1 MIDNILKEVNKLG
14 KQLDT
19 KDDIIEF
26 AKYIA
31 HDRLLTYSTLEKEHL
46 ETLIEDGD
54 YEEAISNLRLI
65 IEQLEGGYCRILDKI
80 EGKS

>member
-1 MIDNILKEVNKLG
+1 MINNILKEVNKLG
-14 KQLDT
+14 DLLEIKNDT
-19 KDDIIEF
+19 IEF
-26 AKYIA
+26 VKYIA

-54 YEEAISNLRLI
+54 YEEAIDNLRSI

-80 EGKS
+80 EGKI

>member
-1 MIDNILKEVNKLG
+1 MMDKIIEEILKLG

-26 AKYIA
+26 VKYIA
-31 HDRLLTYSTLEKEHL
+31 HDRLLIYSSLEKEHL

-54 YEEAISNLRLI
+54 YEEAIDNLRSI

-80 EGKS
+80 EGKC

>member
-14 KQLDT
+14 KLLDT
-19 KDDIIEF
+19 KDDVIEF
-26 AKYIA
+26 VKYIA

-54 YEEAISNLRLI
+54 YEEAIDNLRSI

-80 EGKS
+80 EGKI

>member
-1 MIDNILKEVNKLG
+1 MINNILKEVNKLG
-14 KQLDT
+14 DLLEIKNDT
-19 KDDIIEF
+19 IEF
-26 AKYIA
+26 VKYIA
-31 HDRLLTYSTLEKEHL
+31 HDRLLIYSSLEKEHI

-80 EGKS
+80 EGKI

>member
-1 MIDNILKEVNKLG
+1 MMDKIIGEILKLG

-26 AKYIA
+26 VKYIA
-31 HDRLLTYSTLEKEHL
+31 HDRLLIYSSLEKECI
-46 ETLIEDGD
+46 ENLIEDGD
-54 YEEAISNLRLI
+54 YEEAIRNLRSI

-80 EGKS
+80 EGKI

>member
-1 MIDNILKEVNKLG
+1 MMDKIIEEILKLG

-26 AKYIA
+26 VKYIA
-31 HDRLLTYSTLEKEHL
+31 HDRLLIYSSLEKEHL
-46 ETLIEDGD
+46 EILIEDGD
-54 YEEAISNLRLI
+54 YEEAIDNLRSI

-80 EGKS
+80 EGKI

>member
-1 MIDNILKEVNKLG
+1 MIKGIIKEISKLG
-14 KQLDT
+14 DLLEIKNDT
-19 KDDIIEF
+19 IEF
-26 AKYIA
+26 VKYIA

-54 YEEAISNLRLI
+54 YEEAIDNLRSI

-80 EGKS
+80 EGKI

>member
-1 MIDNILKEVNKLG
+1 MINNILKEVNKLG
-14 KQLDT
+14 KLLDT
-19 KDDIIEF
+19 KDDAIEF
-26 AKYIA
+26 VKYIA

-54 YEEAISNLRLI
+54 YEEAIDNLRSI

-80 EGKS
+80 EGKI